1 MQIIILCLL
10 VVLALIALIP
20 LLSVA
25 SISLSSKLAV
35 DSDKVT
41 LFPVEIILDSW
52 KFMLKTG
59 DLWRAFFVSLIST
72 GVGTVLSLFLNVIFA
87 YPLSKKEFAFGRII
101 LIGIVI
107 SMIFK
112 APLIPYFLT
121 VRSIGLYNNPLV
133 LIVPHI
139 LSEFNLVIMITF
151 MRQFPVELEEAAVVE
166 GCGYFRRLFKIV
178 LPLSKAALATLG
190 LFYAVSMW
198 NQFQHPLMFI
208 QSPEWYPLQI
218 KIRQMITSENAI
230 QISSIAS
237 VNYNAATTQAVA
249 IVFAVVPILMI
260 YPALQKYF
268 AKGALIGSIKG

>member
-1 MQIIILCLL
+1 M
-10 VVLALIALIP
+10 AALIP
-20 LLSVA
+20 LLAVA
-25 SISLSSKLAV
+25 SVSLSSKLAV

-41 LFPVEIILDSW
+41 LFPVDITLDSW
-52 KFMLKTG
+52 KFMLRG
-59 DLWRAFFVSLIST
+59 VDLWRAFFVSLIST
-72 GVGTVLSLFLNVIFA
+72 AAGTFLSLFLNVIFA
-87 YPLSKKEFAFGRII
+87 YSLSKKEFSFGRII
-101 LIGIVI
+101 LVGIVI

-133 LIVPHI
+133 LIIPHI

-166 GCGYFRRLFKIV
+166 GCGYFRRLFRIV
-178 LPLSKAALATLG
+178 LPLSKASLATLG

-230 QISSIAS
+230 QIGNLTN

-249 IVFAVVPILMI
+249 IIFAVVPILMV